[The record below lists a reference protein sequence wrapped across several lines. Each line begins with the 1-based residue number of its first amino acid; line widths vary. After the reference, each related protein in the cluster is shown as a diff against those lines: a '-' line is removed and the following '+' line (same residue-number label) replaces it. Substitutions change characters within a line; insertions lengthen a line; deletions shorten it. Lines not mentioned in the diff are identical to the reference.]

1 MNHYSMFT
9 LTRGGTWAQTAV
21 GVGLGA
27 VLLLSSAQGAIAQP
41 TPSAPTPTPFGSVEF
56 SPEDVL
62 NPAAEG
68 FQAIYVDSV
77 GNVLGAFFAI
87 PGARLKIHA
96 NGLVEIDQRDY
107 TTEANYRTDGRLR
120 TLGDVELTYDS
131 IGRLRSID
139 GTRFSYFSSGR
150 PKSMGD
156 IDFSY
161 FSRGQLQRIED
172 VSFEYERNG
181 TIRLISADRTR
192 DGLPIVI
199 AH

>member
-1 MNHYSMFT
+1 MKHYSIFT
-9 LTRGGTWAQTAV
+9 LTRGETWAQTAI
-21 GVGLGA
+21 GLGLGV
-27 VLLLSSAQGAIAQP
+27 VLLLSSAQGAIAQSSP
-41 TPSAPTPTPFGSVEF
+41 PAPAPTPFESVEF

-62 NPAAEG
+62 NPAAAG
-68 FQAIYVDSV
+68 FQAIYVDSA

-96 NGLVEIDQRDY
+96 NGLVEIDQRD
-107 TTEANYRTDGRLR
+107 EANYRTDGRLR

-131 IGRLRSID
+131 TGRLRSID
-139 GTRFSYFSSGR
+139 GTRFSYFSNGR
-150 PKSMGD
+150 PQSMGD
-156 IDFSY
+156 VDFSY

-181 TIRLISADRTR
+181 TLKRISADQTR

>member
-1 MNHYSMFT
+1 MKHYSIFT
-9 LTRGGTWAQTAV
+9 LTRGGTWAQTA
-21 GVGLGA
+21 VGLGA
-27 VLLLSSAQGAIAQP
+27 VLLLSSAQGAIAQSSHTAP
-41 TPSAPTPTPFGSVEF
+41 APTPFESVEF

-62 NPAAEG
+62 NPAADG

-87 PGARLKIHA
+87 PGARLKIYA

-107 TTEANYRTDGRLR
+107 TTEANYRSDGRLR
-120 TLGDVELTYDS
+120 TMGDVELTYDS
-131 IGRLRSID
+131 SGRLRSID

-150 PKSMGD
+150 PQSMGD

-172 VSFEYERNG
+172 VSFEYDRNG
-181 TIRLISADRTR
+181 TLKRISADQTR

-199 AH
+199 AY

>member
-1 MNHYSMFT
+1 MKHYSIFT
-9 LTRGGTWAQTAV
+9 LTRGETWAQTAV
-21 GVGLGA
+21 GLGLGV
-27 VLLLSSAQGAIAQP
+27 VLLLSSAQGAIAQSSP
-41 TPSAPTPTPFGSVEF
+41 TAPAPTPFESVEF
-56 SPEDVL
+56 SLEDVP
-62 NPAAEG
+62 NPAAAG

-120 TLGDVELTYDS
+120 TLGDVELAYDS
-131 IGRLRSID
+131 SGRLRSID
-139 GTRFSYFSSGR
+139 GTRFRYFSSGR
-150 PKSMGD
+150 PQSMGD
-156 IDFSY
+156 VDFSY

-181 TIRLISADRTR
+181 SIRRISADQTR

>member
-1 MNHYSMFT
+1 MATTTSIRYRST
-9 LTRGGTWAQTAV
+9 VLALTQAACMATP
-21 GVGLGA
+21 
-27 VLLLSSAQGAIAQP
+27 LLLAKLHRPSPRSHLVRRDRILQTLQQRLGSRLILV
-41 TPSAPTPTPFGSVEF
+41 SAPAGFGKTT
-56 SPEDVL
+56 
-62 NPAAEG
+62 
-68 FQAIYVDSV
+68 
-77 GNVLGAFFAI
+77 I

-131 IGRLRSID
+131 SGRLRSID

-150 PKSMGD
+150 PQSMGD
-156 IDFSY
+156 VDFSY

-181 TIRLISADRTR
+181 TIKRISADQTR